1 MPKLR
6 LNQISYPQKT
16 VGQFYRGDTTPGD
29 SSGKIS
35 YDGMLFMEEMHGKLI
50 ASYVEMGDSVGFFS

>member
-6 LNQISYPQKT
+6 LDQISYPQKT
-16 VGQFYRGDTTPGD
+16 VGQFYRGDTGPNDTV
-29 SSGKIS
+29 KIS
-35 YDGMLFMEEMHGKLI
+35 YDGILFMEEMRGKLI